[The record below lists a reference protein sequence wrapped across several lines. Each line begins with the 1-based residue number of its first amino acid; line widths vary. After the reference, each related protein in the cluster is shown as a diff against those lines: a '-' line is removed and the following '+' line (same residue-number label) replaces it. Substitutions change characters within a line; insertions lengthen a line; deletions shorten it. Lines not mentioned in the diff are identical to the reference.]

1 MRERAD
7 RRAKLAEFNKGEL
20 EREKAAKAKKALQE
34 KLRADK
40 KAEIMDRMRRKQQE
54 EEEKREKDEIEA
66 QKQREIEAEKQA
78 ASGLA
83 KMGLV
88 DPSLR
93 KKEHGPKA
101 VAKKA
106 QRFYNSVVHGV
117 ADKKVEQQETSNM
130 TQSFVSVLTPST
142 RVVSI
147 SRCRGWSLLRFR
159 AVSDHVG
166 AVVAARQRER
176 GRCDG
181 VLAKTCTLLALLAEL
196 FDES

>member
-1 MRERAD
+1 MSHSRTH
-7 RRAKLAEFNKGEL
+7 
-20 EREKAAKAKKALQE
+20 
-34 KLRADK
+34 
-40 KAEIMDRMRRKQQE
+40 
-54 EEEKREKDEIEA
+54 A
-66 QKQREIEAEKQA
+66 QIEAEKQA

-159 AVSDHVG
+159 AVTDHVG
-166 AVVAARQRER
+166 AVVAARRRER
-176 GRCDG
+176 SRCDG
-181 VLAKTCTLLALLAEL
+181 VFEAAPPRWRQRDGTPPRRRRRDHTRVYAPSTRLVVT
-196 FDES
+196 

>member
-1 MRERAD
+1 
-7 RRAKLAEFNKGEL
+7 
-20 EREKAAKAKKALQE
+20 
-34 KLRADK
+34 
-40 KAEIMDRMRRKQQE
+40 MDRMRRKQQE

-130 TQSFVSVLTPST
+130 TQSFVSVLTPS
-142 RVVSI
+142 S
-147 SRCRGWSLLRFR
+147 
-159 AVSDHVG
+159 
-166 AVVAARQRER
+166 
-176 GRCDG
+176 
-181 VLAKTCTLLALLAEL
+181 
-196 FDES
+196 

>member
-1 MRERAD
+1 MSHSRTH
-7 RRAKLAEFNKGEL
+7 
-20 EREKAAKAKKALQE
+20 
-34 KLRADK
+34 
-40 KAEIMDRMRRKQQE
+40 
-54 EEEKREKDEIEA
+54 A
-66 QKQREIEAEKQA
+66 QIEAEKQA

-130 TQSFVSVLTPST
+130 TQSFVGVYIEPYAIDARRLHERSSW
-142 RVVSI
+142 VVS
-147 SRCRGWSLLRFR
+147 F
-159 AVSDHVG
+159 
-166 AVVAARQRER
+166 
-176 GRCDG
+176 
-181 VLAKTCTLLALLAEL
+181 
-196 FDES
+196 

>member
-1 MRERAD
+1 MSHSRTH
-7 RRAKLAEFNKGEL
+7 
-20 EREKAAKAKKALQE
+20 
-34 KLRADK
+34 
-40 KAEIMDRMRRKQQE
+40 
-54 EEEKREKDEIEA
+54 A
-66 QKQREIEAEKQA
+66 QIEAEKQA

-130 TQSFVSVLTPST
+130 TQSLAVSPYAIDARRLHLPMPG
-142 RVVSI
+142 VVSFSI
-147 SRCRGWSLLRFR
+147 LSRFGHHHEIDINAGPSC
-159 AVSDHVG
+159 
-166 AVVAARQRER
+166 AARR
-176 GRCDG
+176 
-181 VLAKTCTLLALLAEL
+181 
-196 FDES
+196 

>member
-1 MRERAD
+1 MGGLETDELETKKSELEEAIAKVDTELRQMRERAD

-66 QKQREIEAEKQA
+66 QKQA

-101 VAKKA
+101 VAK
-106 QRFYNSVVHGV
+106 
-117 ADKKVEQQETSNM
+117 
-130 TQSFVSVLTPST
+130 
-142 RVVSI
+142 
-147 SRCRGWSLLRFR
+147 
-159 AVSDHVG
+159 
-166 AVVAARQRER
+166 
-176 GRCDG
+176 
-181 VLAKTCTLLALLAEL
+181 
-196 FDES
+196 

>member
-1 MRERAD
+1 MSHSRTH
-7 RRAKLAEFNKGEL
+7 
-20 EREKAAKAKKALQE
+20 
-34 KLRADK
+34 
-40 KAEIMDRMRRKQQE
+40 
-54 EEEKREKDEIEA
+54 A
-66 QKQREIEAEKQA
+66 QIEAERQA

-130 TQSFVSVLTPST
+130 TQSATRRLLIFLIVASMASGGEQAVGGRFFDFEPFRTPS
-142 RVVSI
+142 S
-147 SRCRGWSLLRFR
+147 
-159 AVSDHVG
+159 
-166 AVVAARQRER
+166 
-176 GRCDG
+176 
-181 VLAKTCTLLALLAEL
+181 
-196 FDES
+196 